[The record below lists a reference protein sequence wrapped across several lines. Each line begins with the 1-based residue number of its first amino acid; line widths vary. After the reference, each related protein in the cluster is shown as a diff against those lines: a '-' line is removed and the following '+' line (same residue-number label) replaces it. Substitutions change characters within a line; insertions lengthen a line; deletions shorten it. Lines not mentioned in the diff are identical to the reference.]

1 MIIPIRC
8 FTCGKVIA
16 NKYEYYKREVKKLNE
31 AAGAGTAEGAGDDKT
46 LAYFSENHQK
56 AILDHLELAQCCRR
70 HMLGQ
75 VDLVDII

>member
-16 NKYEYYKREVKKLNE
+16 NKYEYYKREVQKLNE
-31 AAGAGTAEGAGDDKT
+31 AAAGASDEKT
-46 LAYFSENHQK
+46 VAYFSDNHQK
-56 AILDHLELAQCCRR
+56 AILDHLGLAQCCRR